1 MASDLMSN
9 PQHWRDRAEEARSN
23 AEQINDPEAKR
34 MMLGIANSYER
45 LAERA
50 EERLRDG

>member
-1 MASDLMSN
+1 VASDLMSN

-23 AEQINDPEAKR
+23 AEQLNDPEAKR
-34 MMLGIANSYER
+34 MMLGIER

-50 EERLRDG
+50 EERVLDG